1 MNGRLSISSTL
12 WQPQAES
19 TNTTDARSAEM
30 ISRRANSLN
39 DSYSASGKILRHRP
53 GAVRPARPVR
63 WSALALDTALVV
75 RRRRPVS
82 SSIVATRRSPESTT
96 AVTPSS
102 VSDAS
107 AIGDAT
113 TTRRP
118 RRP

>member
-12 WQPQAES
+12 WQPHAES

-30 ISRRANSLN
+30 ISGSLNSLS
-39 DSYSASGKILRHRP
+39 DSNSASGKILAEHKP

-82 SSIVATRRSPESTT
+82 SSRLLRLS
-96 AVTPSS
+96 
-102 VSDAS
+102 
-107 AIGDAT
+107 GG
-113 TTRRP
+113 RNP
-118 RRP
+118 RLL